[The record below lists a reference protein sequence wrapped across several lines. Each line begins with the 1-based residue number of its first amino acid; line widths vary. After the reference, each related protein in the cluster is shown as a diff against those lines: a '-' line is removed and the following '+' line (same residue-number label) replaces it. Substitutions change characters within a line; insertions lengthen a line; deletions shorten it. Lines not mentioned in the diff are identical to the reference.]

1 MSISF
6 VAAADVPAD
15 VALLGVPVLAD
26 MTLPAGAGADI
37 DVEFLRRSGFEGRP
51 GQAVTLP
58 SANGTMV
65 AAVGVG
71 APGEVDGDALRRAGA
86 ALARQAT
93 KVPRLAT
100 TLAAA
105 APRPELAAAV
115 VEGIALGSYRFA
127 GSKTRPPTHALSEAI
142 IVGADG
148 QDVRRG
154 ALAAEATCR
163 VRDWVNEPPRQ
174 MTPTRLAELAR
185 ELGIT
190 SGLSVEVWGPEEI
203 EAQRLGA
210 LAGVAAGGVEP
221 ARLIRVA
228 YEPDGATRTV
238 ALVGKGI
245 TFDSGGLSLKP
256 PAGMMTMKSDMGG
269 AAAVL
274 AAVVAA
280 ADLGVGVRVVG
291 WIAAS
296 ENMPSGTAM
305 HPGDVLVAR
314 NGTSIEVLNTDAEG
328 RLVLADAL
336 SLAAEEHPDAIID
349 IATLT
354 GAQRIALGT
363 GVAAVFG
370 NDDDLV
376 SRVIAA
382 GSVAGEPFWRLPLV
396 AAYRKQLDS
405 DVADLKNVASAP
417 AGGAIMAALFLQEFV
432 GDSRWAHLDIAAP
445 SWSESEEG
453 WLSRGGTGWGAR
465 TLLEVVRGFA

>member
-6 VAAADVPAD
+6 IASAGIPAD
-15 VALLGVPVLAD
+15 AALLGVPVHAD
-26 MTLPAGAGADI
+26 LTVPDGAGPAVDAD
-37 DVEFLRRSGFEGRP
+37 FLRQCGFEGRP
-51 GQAVTLP
+51 GQAVALP
-58 SANGTMV
+58 GNGGPAV
-65 AAVGVG
+65 VAVGVG
-71 APGEVDGDALRRAGA
+71 PAADVDGDVLRRAGA

-93 KVPRLAT
+93 KVARLAT
-100 TLAAA
+100 TLAVA
-105 APRPELAAAV
+105 APRAELAAAV
-115 VEGIALGSYRFA
+115 VEGIGLGSYRFA
-127 GSKTRPPTHALSEAI
+127 GAKRNPPTHALSEVVV
-142 IVGADG
+142 VGAAAA
-148 QDVRRG
+148 DVRRG

-163 VRDWVNEPPRQ
+163 ARDWVNEPPRQ

-185 ELGIT
+185 ELGE
-190 SGLSVEVWGPEEI
+190 GLGLVVDVWDEEEI
-203 EAQRLGA
+203 TAQRLGG

-221 ARLIRVA
+221 PRLIRVA
-228 YEPDGATRTV
+228 YEPEGATRTV

-274 AAVVAA
+274 AAVAAA
-280 ADLGVGVRVVG
+280 ADLGLGVRVVG
-291 WIAAS
+291 WIAAT
-296 ENMPSGTAM
+296 ENMPSGTAI

-336 SLAAEEHPDAIID
+336 SLAAEEGPDAIID

-354 GAQRIALGT
+354 GAQRIALGS
-363 GVAAVFG
+363 GVAAVLG

-376 SRVIAA
+376 ARVIDAGAA
-382 GSVAGEPFWRLPLV
+382 AGEPSWRLPLV

-405 DVADLKNVASAP
+405 DVADIKNVASAP
-417 AGGAIMAALFLQEFV
+417 AAGTIMAALFLQEFV
-432 GDSRWAHLDIAAP
+432 GDSRWAHLDVAAP
-445 SWSESEEG
+445 SWSESDEG

-465 TLLEVVRGFA
+465 TLLEVVRSFA